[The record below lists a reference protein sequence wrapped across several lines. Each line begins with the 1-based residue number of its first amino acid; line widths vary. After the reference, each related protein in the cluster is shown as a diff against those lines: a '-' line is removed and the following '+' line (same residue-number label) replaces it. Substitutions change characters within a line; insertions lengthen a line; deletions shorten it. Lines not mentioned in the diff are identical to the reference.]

1 MKRFAVSLVILVC
14 FASALSASESF
25 ELTIPIRE
33 SSPHQIGEV
42 RITFALDAPPAG
54 AQLVVAETTTINLG
68 QTATVNGDSVTF
80 EAGAGNSAKITYKP
94 LSKFNPGNFCLSPNA
109 GVTQVMMRFSGP
121 QDVVEYRMS
130 SYSVGSEVE
139 CSKVFKRVGDFP
151 ATILGIADAVAPE
164 LSAIFRSRHF
174 LDVVLV
180 LDRSGS
186 MNELPPGIASGASK
200 AAILKSALAAFIAQ
214 WQQIDAPLE
223 ESQIDLSGDRIGVVF
238 FNSTAAVQSIPGADA
253 PDNFFVQ
260 RGANEPGSG
269 HQWTAVSAHI
279 DTLTPTGSTS
289 IGGGINEA
297 MREWLDDPDN
307 DLVVVVVTD
316 GKQNT
321 APLINT
327 IADDIL
333 TLEPIA
339 GLQSEL
345 RKRFTPIQTVGFG
358 LPAGVDQELLERI
371 SLQTNGLSFIAI
383 NAETL
388 FDAFGQTLVNILKGN
403 TISSAL
409 RRSDTL
415 TGAGPSAPQ
424 PLIVDRSV
432 PRVVVSLQWAPPL
445 ERVLD
450 LEVLGGDGTVM
461 TPTSISRTGQAV
473 IQRFDI
479 RPEAAGDWSVRVK
492 RAQSDANRPI
502 PYTLNAFLVE
512 KDLEYRVRLEEL
524 SPATGD
530 TLPIQVNV
538 SFAGRP
544 LAKLPSDAIRVRI
557 QRPAEG
563 LGTILHDTPSTD
575 SNTGTTTTPSGDT
588 ATPYQRKV
596 DRITDTALLARIRP
610 RDVETITLS
619 DSGNGDGL
627 YTGTFSGTTVPGL
640 YVFEVLLDWDDPRTG
655 HVRRTERLERHL
667 KVQPD
672 PIATTIS
679 ISRAGDDGTALVAVT
694 PRDRF
699 GNYVGPGYASKVRA
713 TLTGPGTISST
724 PIDRDQTG
732 TYVYTVS
739 DLPVGTTPDVD
750 VVVDGIPIDGSSG
763 GGSVAGKWRLFLDVG
778 PNALHDGLSSSDGVL
793 SANAGIERRFS
804 QNWSAELIAGIHTF
818 QRSSSTDP
826 KLVQFTIGGKRW
838 FGSGKV
844 HPFLG
849 ASAGV
854 YRLDYLGTKILA
866 GGNAGA
872 GLLYDISPRWGVE
885 GLWNVHTMNATGGN
899 ITFSTLQLGVRFGL

>member
-1 MKRFAVSLVILVC
+1 MKRFAISLVTLVC
-14 FASALSASESF
+14 FASAVSASESF
-25 ELTIPIRE
+25 QLTIPFRE
-33 SSPHQIGEV
+33 SSPHQVGEV
-42 RITFALDAPPAG
+42 RITLALDAPPAG
-54 AQLVVAETTTINLG
+54 AQLVVAEATTIDLG
-68 QTATVNGDSVTF
+68 QTATVDGDSITF
-80 EAGAGNSAKITYKP
+80 EEGAGNLVRITYKP
-94 LSKFNPGNFCLSPNA
+94 LSKFNPGDFCVSPNA
-109 GVTQVMMRFSGP
+109 ASTEVMMRFSGT
-121 QDVVEYRMS
+121 QDVVAYRMS
-130 SYSVGSEVE
+130 SYSVGSAVE

-151 ATILGIADAVAPE
+151 AAIFGIPDAVAPA
-164 LSAIFRSRHF
+164 LDAAFLSRHF

-186 MNELPPGIASGASK
+186 MNELPPGVASGASK

-214 WQQIDAPLE
+214 WQEIDAPLE
-223 ESQIDLSGDRIGVVF
+223 GNQVDLTGDRIGVVF
-238 FNSTAAVQSIPGADA
+238 FDSTATAQSIPGADA
-253 PDNFFVQ
+253 PENFFVQ
-260 RGANEPGSG
+260 RGANEPGPG
-269 HQWTAVSAHI
+269 HQWNAVSTHI
-279 DTLTPTGSTS
+279 DTLSPGGSTS
-289 IGGGINEA
+289 IGGGINEG

-307 DLVVVVVTD
+307 DLVVVLVTD
-316 GKQNT
+316 GKQN
-321 APLINT
+321 APPLIDT

-333 TLEPIA
+333 TLDPIA
-339 GLQSEL
+339 GLQPEL

-371 SLQTNGLSFIAI
+371 SVQTNGLSFIAI
-383 NAETL
+383 DAETL

-409 RRSDTL
+409 RRSDTM
-415 TGAGPSAPQ
+415 TSADPSAPQ

-432 PRVVVSLQWAPPL
+432 PRVVVSVQWAPPL
-445 ERVLD
+445 EGVLD
-450 LEVLGGDGTVM
+450 LEVLGRDGTVM

-479 RPEAAGDWSVRVK
+479 RPDAAGDWSVRVK
-492 RAQSDANRPI
+492 RARSDANRPI

-512 KDLEYRVRLEEL
+512 RDLEYRVRLEEL

-530 TLPIQVNV
+530 SLPVQVNV
-538 SFAGRP
+538 SFAGKP
-544 LAKLPSDAIRVRI
+544 LAKLPGGAIRVRV
-557 QRPAEG
+557 QRPPEG

-575 SNTGTTTTPSGDT
+575 SNTGTTTTPTGDT

-596 DRITDTALLARIRP
+596 DRIADAALLARITP
-610 RDVETITLS
+610 RDVETITLR

-627 YTGTFSGTTVPGL
+627 YSGTFSGTTVPGL
-640 YVFEVLLDWDDPRTG
+640 YAFEVLLDWDDPRTG

-667 KVQPD
+667 KVRPD

-679 ISRAGDDGTALVAVT
+679 ITPAAEDGTALIAVT

-699 GNYVGPGYASKVRA
+699 GNYVGPGYGSRVRA
-713 TLTGPGTISST
+713 TLTGPGTIGST
-724 PIDRDQTG
+724 PVDRDQTG

-739 DLPVGTTPDVD
+739 DLPVGTRPDVA
-750 VVVDGIPIDGSSG
+750 VVVDGVPIEGSAG
-763 GGSVAGKWRLFLDVG
+763 GGSIAGKWRVFFDVG
-778 PNALHDGLSSSDGVL
+778 PNARHDGLSGSDGVL
-793 SANAGIERRFS
+793 SANVGIERRFS
-804 QNWSAELIAGIHTF
+804 PSWSGELIAGMHTF

-826 KLVQFTIGGKRW
+826 NLWQLTIGGKKW

-866 GGNAGA
+866 GASAGA

-885 GLWNVHTMNATGGN
+885 GVWNVHAMNATGGN